1 MLSYL
6 EEIDRAL
13 FLALNGIHNDYG
25 DFIMYWF
32 SEEITWVPFYAIL
45 LFGLYKSYGLK
56 NLVPIII
63 AVAVCI
69 TLTDQLSVKAFKEVF
84 ERYRPC
90 HNTEIGQLVHLVK
103 NHCGG
108 QYGFVSSHSANTF
121 GLAAFLS
128 VLFGHR
134 KIGIGLMLWAGV
146 VSYSRIYL
154 GVHYPT
160 DIIGGGILGLGIG
173 VLIGFIVRNWIF
185 KKAKSMA

>member
-154 GVHYPT
+154 GVHYLS
-160 DIIGGGILGLGIG
+160 DIIGGGVLGI
-173 VLIGFIVRNWIF
+173 LIALVVYRFIFVKFIIL
-185 KKAKSMA
+185 